1 MFRWVR
7 ALLLGVIMLV
17 CAGCLRYNAQLQ
29 VNADGTVS
37 GSFVAAVKGEVSAD
51 LIRRADIPPDL
62 QDKVVVRDYAADGY
76 AGAQVTFA
84 RLSMAQVGELFAGG
98 QRSGAT
104 VRLSLT
110 RNDNE
115 VDLSGAVW
123 FPDLSMLSG
132 SSDGYDALIT
142 FTFPGATSVTANG
155 KVEGT
160 QVSWTPPPGELA
172 TIGAHAVYPIPA
184 PVAQPAGSH
193 TTIAL
198 VTGLTAILVGVLALL
213 VARLL
218 RRRPVLAV
226 SGLVG
231 SGLAGSAPGVVDLD
245 VPTNPYADP
254 YPSVPSGPGL
264 SPESTRRHPV
274 PGESPD
280 DR

>member
-7 ALLLGVIMLV
+7 ALLLGVIMFLA
-17 CAGCLRYNAQLQ
+17 AGCLRYNAQLQ

-37 GSFVAAVKGEVSAD
+37 GSFVAAVKGNVPAD
-51 LIRRADIPPDL
+51 LIGRADLPPDL
-62 QDKVVVRDYAADGY
+62 QDKIVVNSYDADGY
-76 AGAQVTFA
+76 VGAQVSFT
-84 RLSMAQVGELFAGG
+84 RLSMAQVGELFGGG

-110 RNDNE
+110 RTDNE

-132 SSDGYDALIT
+132 NSDGYDALIT
-142 FTFPGATSVTANG
+142 FTFPGASSVQANG

-160 QVSWTPPPGELA
+160 QVSWTPSPGELA
-172 TIGAHAVYPIPA
+172 TIGARAIYPLPA
-184 PVAQPAGSH
+184 PVAQPASSH
-193 TTIAL
+193 TTVAL
-198 VTGLTAILVGVLALL
+198 VTGLTAILVGLLALL

-218 RRRPVLAV
+218 RRRPVL
-226 SGLVG
+226 VG
-231 SGLAGSAPGVVDLD
+231 SAGGLVDLD
-245 VPTNPYADP
+245 VPTNPYASP

-264 SPESTRRHPV
+264 SPESTRRHPM
-274 PGESPD
+274 PGGPPD

>member
-7 ALLLGVIMLV
+7 VPLLAVIALL

-37 GSFVAAVKGEVSAD
+37 GSFVAAVKGDVPAD
-51 LIRRADIPPDL
+51 LIQRADIPPDL
-62 QDKVVVRDYAADGY
+62 RDKVTIQRYAADGY
-76 AGAQVTFA
+76 TGAQVTFG
-84 RLSMAQVGELFAGG
+84 RLTLAQVGELFGGG

-123 FPDLSMLSG
+123 FPDLTMLSG
-132 SSDGYDALIT
+132 TSDGYDALLT
-142 FTFPGATSVTANG
+142 FTFPGALSVTANG

-160 QVSWTPPPGELA
+160 QVSWTPRPGELA
-172 TIGAHAVYPIPA
+172 TIGARAVYPLPR
-184 PVAQPAGSH
+184 PVAAPANSH
-193 TTIAL
+193 TTLAL
-198 VTGLTAILVGVLALL
+198 VTGLTAILVGVLALF

-218 RRRPVLAV
+218 RRQPVL
-226 SGLVG
+226 VG
-231 SGLAGSAPGVVDLD
+231 AGGGAVDLR
-245 VPTNPYADP
+245 VSTNPYPDR

-264 SPESTRRHPV
+264 SPESTLTAFPDK
-274 PGESPD
+274 PD